1 MNFSDSIESPVKF
14 DHIFS
19 PLASGL
25 KMTIKELVMRERE
38 REHLFTVIQKY
49 RQTKLCVVIIHCL
62 QLQQC
67 ISLCVVNTV
76 VTSFYLTAFA

>member
-38 REHLFTVIQKY
+38 RTFIYSDTKIQTD
-49 RQTKLCVVIIHCL
+49 RAECGNNNWL
-62 QLQQC
+62 
-67 ISLCVVNTV
+67 
-76 VTSFYLTAFA
+76 